1 MLTWQAKYY
10 QQCACRGRVNPNFI
24 EYLSTSPNPWVCL
37 LNKFCSI
44 HFWWHVT
51 RQSKLCG
58 FWKGRYEEQHTP
70 LIKDEPCNVWIPP
83 KSDDVIYEEPLIW
96 RYRRG
101 FQLLK
106 CSKMLSA
113 SPLPPEMSLD
123 LFNTYF
129 RREKIS
135 NVVNKAYSKKIQS
148 GKWSWKMFCDLKIQ
162 LCFTISI
169 L

>member
-1 MLTWQAKYY
+1 MKIRGTMLTWQAKYY
-10 QQCACRGRVNPNFI
+10 QQCACRGKVNPNFI

-106 CSKMLSA
+106 CSKASFVLWNYRMLIVKHSWIFK
-113 SPLPPEMSLD
+113 SQNIFQDHFPLWFFLE
-123 LFNTYF
+123 
-129 RREKIS
+129 
-135 NVVNKAYSKKIQS
+135 
-148 GKWSWKMFCDLKIQ
+148 
-162 LCFTISI
+162 
-169 L
+169 